1 MPARERPRKRRPRS
15 SGVRAHQPQPVE
27 VVVDAARIQ
36 EIAERLA
43 QQKYVAFDTEFLRE
57 KTFFPQLGLLQ
68 IADSE
73 DTWLIDP
80 LAVSKEDLQ
89 PLLDVLTSPEVLKIA
104 HSAEQDQECLARE
117 YGIVASPLFDTSVGA
132 ALTGRGEQIGL
143 APLLR
148 KTLKVDLPKGHT
160 RTNWLKRPLL
170 DAMAEYAAADV
181 IYLVEL
187 GELLLADLDLRGRKK
202 WALELSDQFGDL
214 SRYETNGT
222 GPAAKMAAS
231 SRLSP
236 REYAV
241 LVELSTWREARV
253 RKSDIPRRWLAE
265 DAALVQLARAQ
276 PTTPGDL
283 AQFRGLG
290 QRVRDYGAEKI
301 VAAIQRGLDKPE
313 EELVEPPRKAEP
325 TQAEAAA
332 AVVLK
337 CLLNLLAQ
345 QNDVPLRYLMSAD
358 TPLLLLR
365 GNFDSAEALQNS
377 GLLGTGA
384 WEMFGPQV
392 LGILRG
398 DQAVRIDGGQ
408 AVLFNREE
416 A

>member
-1 MPARERPRKRRPRS
+1 MPERERQRRRRPRNS
-15 SGVRAHQPQPVE
+15 SVRPHQPEPVE
-27 VVVDAARIQ
+27 VIVDAARI
-36 EIAERLA
+36 EEVAERLA
-43 QQKYVAFDTEFLRE
+43 QQPLIAFDTEFLRE
-57 KTFFPQLGLLQ
+57 KTYFPQLGLLQ
-68 IADSE
+68 IADSD
-73 DTWLIDP
+73 DTWLVDP
-80 LAVSKEDLQ
+80 LELSKEDMQ
-89 PLLDVLTSPEVLKIA
+89 PLLDVLTSPDVLKIA

-117 YGIVASPLFDTSVGA
+117 YGVVARPLFDTSVAA

-187 GELLLADLDLRGRKK
+187 GELLLADLDRRGRKQ
-202 WALELSDQFGDL
+202 WALKLSDQFGDM
-214 SRYETNGT
+214 SRYEPNGA
-222 GPAAKMAAS
+222 GPAAKLAGS

-241 LVELSTWREARV
+241 LVELCTWRETRV

-265 DAALVQLARAQ
+265 DAALVQLARAK
-276 PTTPGDL
+276 PTNAADL

-290 QRVRDYGAEKI
+290 QRVRDYGADKI
-301 VAAIQRGLDKPE
+301 VEAIQRGLDVPE

-332 AVVLK
+332 AAVLK

-345 QNDVPLRYLMSAD
+345 ENDVPLRYLMSGD

-365 GNFDSAEALQNS
+365 GKFETGEALRDS
-377 GLLGTGA
+377 GLLGEGS

-398 DQAVRIDGGQ
+398 EKAVRIDDGQ
-408 AVLFNREE
+408 AVLFSREE

>member
-1 MPARERPRKRRPRS
+1 MPERERPRKRRPRNS
-15 SGVRAHQPQPVE
+15 SVRAHEPQPVE
-27 VVVDAARIQ
+27 VVVDTARIS
-36 EIAERLA
+36 EIAEHLA
-43 QQKYVAFDTEFLRE
+43 KQPLVAFDTEFLRE
-57 KTFFPQLGLLQ
+57 KTYFPQLGLIQ
-68 IADSE
+68 IADAE
-73 DTWLIDP
+73 DAWLIDP
-80 LAVSKEDLQ
+80 LAVSKEEIQ
-89 PLLDVLTSPEVLKIA
+89 PLLDVFTNPAILKIA

-117 YGIVASPLFDTSVGA
+117 YGVVAKPLFDTSVGA

-148 KTLKVDLPKGHT
+148 KMLKVDLPKGHT

-187 GELLLADLDLRGRKK
+187 GELLLADLDRRGRKK
-202 WALELSDQFGDL
+202 WALDLSDQFGDM
-214 SRYETNGT
+214 SRYEPSGS

-236 REYAV
+236 REYAI
-241 LVELSTWREARV
+241 LVELCTWRESRV

-265 DAALVQLARAQ
+265 DAALLQLARAK
-276 PTTPGDL
+276 PTNADDL

-290 QRVRDYGAEKI
+290 QRVRDYGADLI
-301 VAAIQRGLDKPE
+301 VAAIQRGIDKPE
-313 EELVEPPRKAEP
+313 EELVEPPQKAEP

-332 AVVLK
+332 AAVLK

-345 QNDVPLRYLMSAD
+345 KNDVPLRYLMSTD

-365 GNFDSAEALQNS
+365 GDFTSDAALRDS
-377 GLLGTGA
+377 GLLGAGS

-392 LGILRG
+392 LSILQG
-398 DQAVRIDGGQ
+398 DQAVRIEGGQ
-408 AVLFNREE
+408 AILFSCEGT
-416 A
+416 